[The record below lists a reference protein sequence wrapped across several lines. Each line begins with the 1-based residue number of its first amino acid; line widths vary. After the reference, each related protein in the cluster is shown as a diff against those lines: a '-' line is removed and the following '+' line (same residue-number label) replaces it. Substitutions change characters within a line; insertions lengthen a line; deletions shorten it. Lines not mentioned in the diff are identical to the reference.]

1 MNLLITNQKTKM
13 EGEES
18 DSNSKLTSIFR
29 EEKIAQYL
37 KGKKFALMKVS

>member
-1 MNLLITNQKTKM
+1 MITNQKTKM